1 MSYTTS
7 QEQALRNAA
16 PITNSSA
23 AEFAAEFGVSKRSV
37 IAKAVSLKLYQ
48 KAAPRARAAAKA
60 TKADVVAQ
68 IGEELNA
75 GDLSGLEGASM
86 KALVNLLKSIL
97 SLLMLQ
103 AAEKK
108 CYNLLLLNTLGIF
121 GYLYALYI

>member
-97 SLLMLQ
+97 TQ
-103 AAEKK
+103 
-108 CYNLLLLNTLGIF
+108 
-121 GYLYALYI
+121 